1 MNIKPK
7 LVDPAWLLQSNL
19 FPKPKIKI
27 IKKPIIIDTKSNN
40 SFIINIVGFMILII
54 GGICLYQR
62 LRERE
67 MKRID
72 NQNAIIGFNEYV
84 KEYIK

>member
-1 MNIKPK
+1 MNIEPR
-7 LVDPAWLLQSNL
+7 LVDPSWFATPL
-19 FPKPKIKI
+19 PKPKIKI
-27 IKKPIIIDTKSNN
+27 IKKPIIIDTKSRN
-40 SFIINIVGFMILII
+40 SFIINIIALMMLII

-62 LRERE
+62 LMERE

>member
-7 LVDPAWLLQSNL
+7 LVDPSWFAK
-19 FPKPKIKI
+19 PVKVKPKIKI
-27 IKKPIIIDTKSNN
+27 IKKPILDTKSNN
-40 SFIINIVGFMILII
+40 SFIINIVGFMVLII

-62 LRERE
+62 LMERE
-67 MKRID
+67 TKRID
-72 NQNAIIGFNEYV
+72 NQNAIIGLNEYV